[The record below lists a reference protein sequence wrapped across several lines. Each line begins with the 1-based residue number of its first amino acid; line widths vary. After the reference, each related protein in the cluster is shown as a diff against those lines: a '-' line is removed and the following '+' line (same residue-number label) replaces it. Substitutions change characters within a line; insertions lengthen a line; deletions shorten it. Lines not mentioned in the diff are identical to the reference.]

1 MITKLRYLQGN
12 KRLFYNI
19 DIFQLSTHALNVSE
33 QRTDIALT
41 GIYNTSHTYI
51 TYSLL
56 ILSFMFVCVFWFRIT
71 KQIRRSVRLYGV

>member
-19 DIFQLSTHALNVSE
+19 DIFQLSTHELKVSE

-41 GIYNTSHTYI
+41 GIYNTSHT
-51 TYSLL
+51 SLL
-56 ILSFMFVCVFWFRIT
+56 NLKHHIKYKCAGQNQRDDNNVN
-71 KQIRRSVRLYGV
+71 RRSKAL